1 MENIVRRLRIW
12 RSGGRSTTPLSL
24 LLAASLEVRTAIL
37 YATLINIIAVVPI
50 VFVGGLTGAFFQPLA
65 LAYALAVLA
74 SMAIALTVTPALA
87 MILMPSARLHRSD
100 PPLVALLKRGYAV
113 VLARVLSRPAWSA
126 LAVAAAIAASALVL
140 PSLGQN
146 LFPTFKEPDLLMH
159 FDTKPGTSLPEMT
172 RVVERLQAAL
182 LRVPGVAA
190 VGSHIGQAPLGEEVA
205 GPEFS
210 EQWISLKP
218 NANLAATTAA
228 VRAVGDAFPGT
239 FMDLTTYL
247 HERIDE
253 TISNTSEDL
262 VVRIYGPNFGVLQKL
277 SREATDALS
286 GTPNL
291 IDLHSQSQGYI
302 AQIQETVNSA
312 SAARYGLTPGEVRR
326 DAATLIGGQEAGEV
340 DVDGRSYTVAVW
352 STPAARADLTDVSQL
367 PIDTPSGGHVPLGM
381 VANLTV
387 DQTPSDVTRY
397 DGSNKID
404 VMANVNGNNLGSVT
418 SAVQTRLD
426 KVKLP
431 VGYHIELLGEAAARA
446 AAQSRL
452 LDMGVGAAVA
462 ILFLLQAAFM
472 SVRLAALMFLTLPV
486 ALVGAVFAAWGG
498 VGTISLGALIGFFT
512 VLGIAARNG
521 ILMISHFQHLE
532 HAEGELFGPAL
543 VMRGASE
550 RLSPILMT
558 ALATALALAPLV
570 IYGDRPGQEIENP
583 MAVVILGG
591 LTTATLMN
599 LFGLPALYL
608 RFAKRRS
615 PTGA

>member
-1 MENIVRRLRIW
+1 
-12 RSGGRSTTPLSL
+12 
-24 LLAASLEVRTAIL
+24 
-37 YATLINIIAVVPI
+37 
-50 VFVGGLTGAFFQPLA
+50 
-65 LAYALAVLA
+65 
-74 SMAIALTVTPALA
+74 
-87 MILMPSARLHRSD
+87 
-100 PPLVALLKRGYAV
+100 
-113 VLARVLSRPAWSA
+113 
-126 LAVAAAIAASALVL
+126 
-140 PSLGQN
+140 
-146 LFPTFKEPDLLMH
+146 
-159 FDTKPGTSLPEMT
+159 
-172 RVVERLQAAL
+172 
-182 LRVPGVAA
+182 
-190 VGSHIGQAPLGEEVA
+190 
-205 GPEFS
+205 
-210 EQWISLKP
+210 
-218 NANLAATTAA
+218 
-228 VRAVGDAFPGT
+228 
-239 FMDLTTYL
+239 
-247 HERIDE
+247 
-253 TISNTSEDL
+253 
-262 VVRIYGPNFGVLQKL
+262 
-277 SREATDALS
+277 
-286 GTPNL
+286 
-291 IDLHSQSQGYI
+291 
-302 AQIQETVNSA
+302 
-312 SAARYGLTPGEVRR
+312 
-326 DAATLIGGQEAGEV
+326 
-340 DVDGRSYTVAVW
+340 
-352 STPAARADLTDVSQL
+352 
-367 PIDTPSGGHVPLGM
+367 M